1 MPKMIINLRPGINQD
16 NFKNGDMLVYDA
28 TKKEFYVVTEDTFF
42 DKTNS
47 KINELKKKY
56 DKDIAEI
63 KAEKDEILK
72 EKDEIKKE
80 NLEFKQKIQESNEK
94 LIEMVESFIKG
105 GK

>member
-1 MPKMIINLRPGINQD
+1 MPKMIIDLKPGINQE

-28 TKKEFYVVTEDTFF
+28 TKKQFYVVTEETFF

-47 KINELKKKY
+47 RINELVKKY

-63 KAEKDEILK
+63 KAEKEEILK
-72 EKDEIKKE
+72 TT
-80 NLEFKQKIQESNEK
+80 NEFMVKIQESNQK
-94 LIEMVESFIKG
+94 LIDMVESFIKG

>member
-1 MPKMIINLRPGINQD
+1 MPKMIIDLKPGINQE

-28 TKKEFYVVTEDTFF
+28 TKKQFYVVTEETFF

-47 KINELKKKY
+47 RINELVKKY

-63 KAEKDEILK
+63 KAEKEEILK
-72 EKDEIKKE
+72 IT
-80 NLEFKQKIQESNEK
+80 NEFMVKIQESNQK
-94 LIEMVESFIKG
+94 LIDMVESFIKG